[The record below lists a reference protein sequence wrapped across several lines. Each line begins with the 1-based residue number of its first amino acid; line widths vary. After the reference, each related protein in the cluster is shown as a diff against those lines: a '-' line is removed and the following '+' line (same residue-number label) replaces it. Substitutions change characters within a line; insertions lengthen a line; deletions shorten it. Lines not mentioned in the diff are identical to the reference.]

1 MLDYNKNVNFNDIP
15 DEEPLDMDY
24 WNSAQYGLPY
34 PLYLYYLDDSRFTDE
49 NISVLG
55 NCSGIQS
62 IQYTPFIEP
71 FDLKLYRIPYD
82 VARFGNPE
90 TIRPDLAFTPDVFRI
105 RNQQNIIKQI
115 GTFQLYDI
123 QGLTIGGERNWK
135 NESRLYNYPY
145 SFAMLTDYLNPPIQ
159 VKYHL
164 CRRVDT
170 QKVMI
175 KQTLSDR
182 CSYGLYIDDYKNDVQ
197 GKMESMVSGDAHE
210 LPCTSSAYS
219 QWFASSRNQTRFGVQ
234 QSLKESFLQQTQAT
248 QTSQMGMLNSAV
260 GGLMNTLGG
269 FAMGGVMGGL
279 MSGTGNMVNTGMSV
293 MQGKLMQNQ
302 VAQTGAL
309 QRQGIIGSNLA
320 LQKDLQSTPN
330 TLISMGSDVIYGIVN
345 GEKRVDLIRFM
356 LTEEYAKRIG
366 DYFAMYGYKQNK
378 LMNIRDI
385 INTRYY
391 YNYIKTLSVNINSA
405 KMPKQHL
412 EEFKSIFNN
421 GTTIWHYY
429 NDNVMVGDYSKDNY
443 EYTPK

>member
-1 MLDYNKNVNFNDIP
+1 MLDYNKTVNFEDIP

-24 WNSAQYGLPY
+24 WNSTQYGLPY
-34 PLYLYYLDDSRFTDE
+34 PIYLYYLDDARFTDE
-49 NISVLG
+49 NIAVLG
-55 NCSGIQS
+55 NCSGILS
-62 IQYTPFIEP
+62 VQYTPFIEP

-82 VARFGNPE
+82 VSRFGSLDK
-90 TIRPDLAFTPDVFRI
+90 IRPDLAFIPDVFRI
-105 RNQQNIIKQI
+105 RNQQNIIKQL

-123 QGLTIGGERNWK
+123 KGLTIGGERNWR
-135 NESRLYNYPY
+135 NESRLYNYPF

-170 QKVMI
+170 QKVMV

-182 CSYGLYIDDYKNDVQ
+182 CSYGLYIDDYKNDVK

-219 QWFASSRNQTRFGVQ
+219 QWYASSKNQTRFGVQ

-279 MSGTGNMVNTGMSV
+279 MSGTGNMINTGMSV
-293 MQGKLMQNQ
+293 MQGKMMQNQ

-330 TLISMGSDVIYGIVN
+330 TLISMGSDVVYGIVN

-421 GTTIWHYY
+421 GVTVWHYY
-429 NDNVMVGDYSKDNY
+429 NENVMVGDYSKDNY
-443 EYTPK
+443 EYRPK